1 MMARM
6 PVTTLALDG
15 DDTLWH
21 SETLYDVTSREF
33 AGLLAPWLEGRD
45 ADAELLATERR
56 NLRLFGYGVKGYTLS
71 MIETAIELSGG
82 RVTAREIQQV
92 IDWGKG
98 MLAHPVELLDGVR
111 ETIDELA
118 ERYRLLLVTKGD
130 LFHQET
136 KLAESGLAE
145 RFWRVEI
152 VGEKDEATYG
162 RILADHGISP
172 QELVMVGNSVRSD
185 VLPVLALGG
194 RAVHVPYRLTWA
206 IEAAE
211 PPAEHDGYWTVERF
225 GDLPALLETLD
236 AGPL

>member
-1 MMARM
+1 M

-21 SETLYDVTSREF
+21 SETLYDVTSRQF
-33 AGLLAPWLEGRD
+33 ADLLAPWLQGRD
-45 ADAELLATERR
+45 SDAELLATEER

-71 MIETAIELSGG
+71 MIETAIEISGG
-82 RVTAREIQQV
+82 EVTARELQQV
-92 IDWGKG
+92 IDWGKE

-111 ETIDELA
+111 ETIDELT
-118 ERYRLLLVTKGD
+118 ERYRLLLITKGD

-136 KLAESGLAE
+136 KVAGSGLAE

-162 RILADHGISP
+162 RILADHRIPP
-172 QELVMVGNSVRSD
+172 QEFVMVGNSVRSD

-194 RAVHVPYRLTWA
+194 RAIHVPYQLTWA
-206 IEAAE
+206 LEAAE
-211 PPAEHDGYWTVERF
+211 PPTEHDGYWTIERF
-225 GDLPALLETLD
+225 ADLPALLETFD
-236 AGPL
+236 GS